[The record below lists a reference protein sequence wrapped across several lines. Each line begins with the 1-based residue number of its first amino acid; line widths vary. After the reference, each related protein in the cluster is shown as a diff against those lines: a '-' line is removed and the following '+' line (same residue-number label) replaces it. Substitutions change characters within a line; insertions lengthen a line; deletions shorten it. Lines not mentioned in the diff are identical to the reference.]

1 MTKDEAIELLRK
13 HVRVSHWTNSGETTN
28 LARAFLDICDL
39 IDSMH
44 AEIETLEQAR
54 GNMISAGG
62 FIWTHDHWE
71 HVAPDYYGDPD
82 VVILFGD
89 AEQLK
94 TAKEGQ
100 R

>member
-13 HVRVSHWTNSGETTN
+13 QVRVSRWMTSGPTTE
-28 LARAFLDICDL
+28 LVRAFLDICDL

-44 AEIETLEQAR
+44 TEIETLKQAR
-54 GNMISAGG
+54 GNMVSAGG

-82 VVILFGD
+82 VVILLGD

-94 TAKEGQ
+94 AAKEGQ